1 MQVAQKNDP
10 SRQREDTEQS
20 ARNETRACDFRSCIE
35 AFAEENP
42 KEAAGNRAEQDCE
55 SGLFERH
62 TQEERYRT
70 DCEADGNAD
79 GGLGAIDSQ
88 QKRNTY
94 SRVIRKS
101 KRQRQDS
108 TVCGSFFAELP
119 RRIVGHNKGN

>member
-1 MQVAQKNDP
+1 MELDCGGK
-10 SRQREDTEQS
+10 DTEHGSPEYGFLESSPQRPANAS
-20 ARNETRACDFRSCIE
+20 RRRQCRARTGF
-35 AFAEENP
+35 AFENR
-42 KEAAGNRAEQDCE
+42 KRDRGDRD
-55 SGLFERH
+55 
-62 TQEERYRT
+62 RT

-108 TVCGSFFAELP
+108 TVCGSFLAELQ
-119 RRIVGHNKGN
+119 RRIVGRNKSN